1 MLEQYSD
8 HPLARRKIV
17 LVSPGYVALE
27 IQRLCLQEIEWP
39 SVFAKRA
46 PPPDMAVKHAKEK
59 AKVQKQRARAQRSV
73 STPVVGDGVPTSNVH
88 PKLLDMVPTWNVNAA
103 MTRASS
109 GVGFRVA
116 LNRAALESRDVV
128 ETIERPEEID

>member
-8 HPLARRKIV
+8 HPLARQKIV

-27 IQRLCLQEIEWP
+27 IQRLGFEQVEWP
-39 SVFAKRA
+39 SVFAKLT
-46 PPPDMAVKHAKEK
+46 PPPDMAGKYEREK

-73 STPVVGDGVPTSNVH
+73 STPLVSGGITTSNVH
-88 PKLLDMVPTWNVNAA
+88 PKLLDMVPAWNVNAA
-103 MTRASS
+103 MTKASS

-116 LNRAALESRDVV
+116 LDLATTATPIAV
-128 ETIERPEEID
+128 ETVESTEEID